1 LPEHEELVASE
12 RPADREFDLLEDEA
26 EIDVAKAKMLRQ
38 SVRIVAWQA
47 AMDPADGIEL

>member
-1 LPEHEELVASE
+1 LPEHEELVANE

-26 EIDVAKAKMLRQ
+26 EIDAAKARTLRQ
-38 SVRIVAWQA
+38 SVRIAARQA